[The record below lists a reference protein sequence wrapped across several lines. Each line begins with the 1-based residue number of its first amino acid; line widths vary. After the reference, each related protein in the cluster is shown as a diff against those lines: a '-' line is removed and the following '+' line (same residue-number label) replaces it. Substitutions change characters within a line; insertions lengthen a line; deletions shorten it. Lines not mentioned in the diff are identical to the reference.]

1 MQGFNVGVVT
11 LKGDVCLI
19 RNPDNQSRVD
29 EAIKVARAADGA
41 HSIHDELSIGKQWID
56 VNAMAVRAAQ
66 PHVKRPAAKA
76 CRFTD
81 AACFA
86 LEKA

>member
-1 MQGFNVGVVT
+1 
-11 LKGDVCLI
+11 
-19 RNPDNQSRVD
+19 
-29 EAIKVARAADGA
+29 
-41 HSIHDELSIGKQWID
+41 
-56 VNAMAVRAAQ
+56 MAVRAAQ